1 MLRVRLMLQGITRIT
16 ITIIIACMWP
26 NVLSACENHLIH
38 RELISGGN
46 ITAPF
51 LQFLLGR
58 FEGFVQ
64 LQIGK
69 PVWQAPGIRAH
80 GWLECIFHLYEPN
93 STSWAWRGTKET
105 TAYPLQRSHIWDTD
119 DRRIDFRVQMQ
130 NTQSAHNYCIRHK
143 LVGRDQLKLC
153 RKESVLW
160 THFSLSLCIT
170 SCELT

>member
-1 MLRVRLMLQGITRIT
+1 MYWVLVKT
-16 ITIIIACMWP
+16 ISFID
-26 NVLSACENHLIH
+26 
-38 RELISGGN
+38 RELISGRN

-51 LQFLLGR
+51 PQFLLGR

-93 STSWAWRGTKET
+93 STSWAWRGIKET
-105 TAYPLQRSHIWDTD
+105 TVYPMQGSHIWDTD
-119 DRRIDFRVQMQ
+119 DRRIDFRLQMQ

-143 LVGRDQLKLC
+143 LVWRDKLKLC
-153 RKESVLW
+153 RKGSVSW
-160 THFSLSLCIT
+160 THFSLSLCHT
-170 SCELT
+170 TCELT